1 MQIKT
6 RINSKATSALLRK
19 QWQASRR
26 AQTEV
31 AQEIGI
37 SQPQL
42 SRLLKGQF
50 TRATENLANL
60 CALFDVKCI
69 YHTQKFSLT
78 RFPLMQRCLTEML
91 DGTRQRERA
100 IVRLLKSA
108 RNFR

>member
-1 MQIKT
+1 MQVKT

-19 QWQASRR
+19 RWRASGR

-31 AQEIGI
+31 AQHLNI

-50 TRATENLANL
+50 TRPTENLKNL
-60 CALFDVKCI
+60 CALFGVKVI
-69 YHTQKFSLT
+69 YHTQKLSLT